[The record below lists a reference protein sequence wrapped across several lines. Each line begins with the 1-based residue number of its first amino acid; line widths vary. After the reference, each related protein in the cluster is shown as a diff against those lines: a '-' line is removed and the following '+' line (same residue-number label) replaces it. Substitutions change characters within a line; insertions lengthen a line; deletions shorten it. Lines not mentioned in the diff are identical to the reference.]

1 MKTNWIRIGVPA
13 VSVLAVLPACLQQT
27 GGVHGDLYGLF
38 AFVFSLPAQYALGA
52 LRDAGVVQG
61 RFWESATLLILHFI
75 AVLILTHLAIAIWIV
90 AKAKKHEHIH

>member
-1 MKTNWIRIGVPA
+1 MPA
-13 VSVLAVLPACLQQT
+13 LSVLAVLPACLQET
-27 GGVHGDLYGLF
+27 GGVHGDFYGLF

-75 AVLILTHLAIAIWIV
+75 TVLVATHFAIAIWFA
-90 AKAKKHEHIH
+90 AKRKKS